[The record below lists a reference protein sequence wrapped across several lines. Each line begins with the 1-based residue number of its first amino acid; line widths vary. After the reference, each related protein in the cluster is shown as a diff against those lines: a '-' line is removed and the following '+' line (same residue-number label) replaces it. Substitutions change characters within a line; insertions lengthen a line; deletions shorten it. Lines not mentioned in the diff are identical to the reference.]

1 MDLIVIIL
9 IFIFILGL
17 IMRRLFSYGRE
28 IKQVLSEKPNVQKI
42 SGKEIF
48 RQIDL
53 FRKTALGFY
62 RVMCEKF
69 LYLDKKHTEN
79 ELSSE
84 KPQKEEERMV
94 ILEIGMAEDKIKE
107 NEMAEEILNTVS
119 EKGESGELGDLR
131 SDGSHYLPNDL
142 REVLKKVLDEDGP
155 SAVDPWWSIKVNEHE
170 ESTETES
177 EEEIESENI
186 ALRRFKKRIKKV
198 TKEIV
203 NQETLDFEGVRR
215 CEKAFAVIVCLR
227 NGEDV
232 MGSVGHPIVIQVP
245 ENDCVTALIA
255 ILQRLWVNNS
265 PKDFLRFE
273 MHENEF
279 SQAISESMFHILNEA
294 VLLYLFYYFFYKIP
308 STLTEYEMIEN
319 SQKHII
325 EILCLVNIHTRLFE
339 KGKIY
344 GAFSEEKIKVVMNE
358 FQKIQWFSF
367 PKDPRPFLKIFLTP
381 EQKIDFFEHRNHL
394 WRQSVLAEMKKLE
407 VDVDAEVERQK
418 VILEVEVRK
427 VSKNSSLMISLA
439 ELNLGEAKKKM
450 VEIKRIIQASS
461 AKKIKTEFTA
471 IDESVN
477 NANNLLCQLKNKN

>member
-1 MDLIVIIL
+1 MDFIVIIL

-28 IKQVLSEKPNVQKI
+28 IKQILPEESNVQKI

-48 RQIDL
+48 RQLTYFD
-53 FRKTALGFY
+53 KTALGFY
-62 RVMCEKF
+62 RVICKKF

-84 KPQKEEERMV
+84 KPQEEEVRTV
-94 ILEIGMAEDKIKE
+94 ILETGMAEDKITE
-107 NEMAEEILNTVS
+107 NEMEKEILDIVS
-119 EKGESGELGDLR
+119 DERGGGELGKLNPE
-131 SDGSHYLPNDL
+131 GSHYSPSDL

-155 SAVDPWWSIKVNEHE
+155 SAEDPLWSTKVNEHE
-170 ESTETES
+170 ESTETEL
-177 EEEIESENI
+177 EEGIESENI

-232 MGSVGHPIVIQVP
+232 MGSAGHPIAIQVP
-245 ENDCVTALIA
+245 ENDCVTALVA

-279 SQAISESMFHILNEA
+279 SQDISESMFYILNEA

-325 EILCLVNIHTRLFE
+325 EILCLVNIHMRLFE
-339 KGKIY
+339 KGKIHE
-344 GAFSEEKIKVVMNE
+344 AFSEEKIKVVMDE
-358 FQKIQWFSF
+358 FQEIQGFSF
-367 PKDPRPFLKIFLTP
+367 PKDPHPFLKIFLTP
-381 EQKIDFFEHRNHL
+381 EQKIDFFEYRNHL
-394 WRQSVLAEMKKLE
+394 WRQSVLAEMKKPE
-407 VDVDAEVERQK
+407 VDVEVERQK
-418 VILEVEVRK
+418 AILEVRK
-427 VSKNSSLMISLA
+427 VSKNSPLMISLA
-439 ELNLGEAKKKM
+439 ELNLGEAQKKN
-450 VEIKRIIQASS
+450 VEIKRIIQAIS
-461 AKKIKTEFTA
+461 AKTIKTEFTA
-471 IDESVN
+471 LDESVN